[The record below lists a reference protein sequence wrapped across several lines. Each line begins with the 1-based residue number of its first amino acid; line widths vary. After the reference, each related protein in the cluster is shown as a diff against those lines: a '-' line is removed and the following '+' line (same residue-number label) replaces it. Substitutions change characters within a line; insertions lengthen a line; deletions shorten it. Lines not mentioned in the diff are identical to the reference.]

1 MNEETTVPTEIIS
14 DPVAEPVTEPVQ
26 TEAATSDLHL
36 DLTEEISEETVAM
49 ELQTVTL
56 VDFQQGVSDICHVSL
71 FSSFLLCGTLI
82 GLALFRRIYGT

>member
-1 MNEETTVPTEIIS
+1 MNEEITVPTEIIS

-26 TEAATSDLHL
+26 TDAVASDLL
-36 DLTEEISEETVAM
+36 ALTEEIPEETVAM

>member
-1 MNEETTVPTEIIS
+1 MNEETTAQAEIVI

-26 TEAATSDLHL
+26 TEAAASDLL
-36 DLTEEISEETVAM
+36 DLTEEIPEETVAM

-56 VDFQQGVSDICHVSL
+56 VDFQQGVSDICNVSL
-71 FSSFLLCGTLI
+71 FGSFLLCGTLI